1 MTNHFNDISYYRNLD
16 PLILYGDTWLYGAG
30 LPTNNIGIPKNVYVL
45 HEKNYNIISWE
56 NSASVD
62 MKGYYVYRSSTVGHT
77 DIKTLAIITNKDIN
91 GRTQTCYIDYLLDSE
106 VNTQF
111 YYAISSLNSANFPSL
126 HSNWAAD
133 MLIDNSFTQTK
144 YLYTDQLTQSY
155 WSIIDLYKQLGNI
168 DTDRNIV
175 PFRDKGFT
183 YTQEMVTGEAPSL
196 YLQGQVAIELGHLN
210 PEGEIQQG
218 YVYSKNIETPL
229 TPKNIATK
237 VNCNYLY
244 VTPLNNIEPKNYTLY
259 MDDVAI
265 ASNTSSQTITATIFE
280 NDDNENLSNLSV
292 DKFKFSGQVTG
303 TGVYDFYWNSIY
315 NYWQYELEEVNL
327 EDFGISYEGTPQEH
341 NVISVDFSLI
351 GYVYFRVP
359 YIYNSKVLK
368 TYILEEGS
376 TNKLNEV
383 SFKTYNHLIFASTF
397 GKIFNGIQIN
407 LRESKGNLYVSDVS
421 DPFVYKNF
429 ASYFDFKQPAWMGN
443 VNYRNC
449 VLGNQETNTAGLWQA
464 GMNGGTQLGMKQ
476 IVSALSNGTAIFEPL
491 TETDYFTAYNNYFE
505 LTGEG
510 LNLPEIKEYDSS
522 QSYDVDDIILYHNNF
537 YRVLVSGVISDEM
550 EFSSTTSSN
559 VECVNNIYKN
569 ILFRKSYDAES
580 DPADPL
586 VVTNIT
592 DTETVTHNVN
602 DLIHLND
609 HYYEVRN
616 SIVAFYNLIGLSN
629 TTLSTAGVSNGSFY
643 FNTYENK
650 LYKLENGDWELAAS
664 DLIPN
669 AIYLDQSTGKLYQY
683 DDDEYATVNTL
694 VPQTSL
700 RSIDNLCNM
709 LKFGAVPIKLNAIY
723 QLKGTEYYLIYLETP
738 MNEKE
743 YIFKDVYEE
752 DLDTDPISYT
762 HNYILNTYQIT
773 FDTWEMPVTNEKYLV
788 YGNKVKLNNQN
799 LIYPSPTFEVYA
811 DENMTQLISSS
822 LYTIDS
828 RTGYLIWDYEEDR
841 PQNGSYI
848 WLNYRVDIKPDVKKL
863 IELVKFPQV
872 NIRYVWKEKEEDED

>member
-1 MTNHFNDISYYRNLD
+1 MTNHFNEISYYRNLD
-16 PLILYGDTWLYGAG
+16 PLILYGDSWLYGAA

-56 NSASVD
+56 NSASAD
-62 MKGYYVYRSSTVGHT
+62 MKGYYIYRSTTIGHT
-77 DIKTLAIITNKDIN
+77 DVKTLAIITDKDEN
-91 GRTQTCYIDYLLDSE
+91 GNTQTCYIDYLLDSE

-111 YYAISSLNSANFPSL
+111 YYAIASLNSANFQSLPSK
-126 HSNWAAD
+126 WAAD
-133 MLIDNSFTQTK
+133 MLVDNSFNQTK
-144 YLYTDQLTQSY
+144 YLYTDQLTQTY

-175 PFRDKGFT
+175 PFRDKGYT
-183 YTQEMVTGEAPSL
+183 YTQEMVTQDVPSL

-210 PEGEIQQG
+210 PKGEIQQG
-218 YVYSKNIETPL
+218 YVYSKNAEIPL
-229 TPKNIATK
+229 TPKNVATK

-244 VTPLNNIEPKNYTLY
+244 VTPLNDIEPKKYTLY

-265 ASNTSSQTITATIFE
+265 ASNTSGQTITANIFE
-280 NDDNENLSNLSV
+280 NDDNDNLSNLSV
-292 DKFKFSGQVTG
+292 DKFVFSSKVTG

-327 EDFGISYEGTPQEH
+327 EDFGISFKGTPQEH
-341 NVISVDFSLI
+341 NVISVDFNLL

-376 TNKLNEV
+376 TNRFNEI

-397 GKIFNGIQIN
+397 GKIFNGIQIS

-421 DPFVYKNF
+421 DPYVYKNF

-443 VNYRNC
+443 TNYRDC
-449 VLGNQETNTAGLWQA
+449 VLGNQKTGLTGLWQA

-476 IVSALSNGTAIFEPL
+476 VVSALSNGTAISESL
-491 TETDYFTAYNNYFE
+491 VDTDYFTAYSNYCE
-505 LTGEG
+505 VTED
-510 LNLPEIKEYDSS
+510 LPEIQAYDENQIYNTDDVILYNDNYYQYMGLTSGTISVNAFSS
-522 QSYDVDDIILYHNNF
+522 IDDINSIQ
-537 YRVLVSGVISDEM
+537 
-550 EFSSTTSSN
+550 
-559 VECVNNIYKN
+559 CVNDIYKD
-569 ILFRKSYDAES
+569 ILFKKSYNETNS
-580 DPADPL
+580 L

-592 DTETVTHNVN
+592 DTENATYNLYDLVN
-602 DLIHLND
+602 IDD

-616 SIVAFYNLIGLSN
+616 QFVAFYNLVAISDEI
-629 TTLSTAGVSNGSFY
+629 LSTAGLVNGSYY

-650 LYKLENGDWELAAS
+650 LYKLENGSWELATS

-683 DDDEYATVNTL
+683 DDDPYATVNTL

-700 RSIDNLCNM
+700 RNVDNICNM
-709 LKFGAVPIKLNAIY
+709 LKFGAVPVDLNAIY
-723 QLKGTEYYLIYLETP
+723 KLKGTEFYLISLDAPIE
-738 MNEKE
+738 EKD
-743 YIFKDVYEE
+743 YIFLDVYEE
-752 DLDTDPISYT
+752 DSVTDPISYT
-762 HNYILNTYQIT
+762 HNYLLNTYQVT
-773 FDTWEMPVTNEKYLV
+773 FDTWKMDVSSEKYLV
-788 YGNKVKLNNQN
+788 YGNKLKLNNQN
-799 LIYPSPTFEVYA
+799 LIYPSPTFTVYA

-822 LYTIDS
+822 LYTVDP
-828 RTGYLIWDYEEDR
+828 RTGYLTWDYEEDR
-841 PQNGSYI
+841 PENGSYV
-848 WLNYRVDIKPDVKKL
+848 WLNYTVDIRPDVKKL

-872 NIRYVWKEKEEDED
+872 NIRYVWKEKVEVEDED